1 MSRVAKSLKQ
11 IQSLA
16 ACDKLV
22 VLVSNDKLVIV
33 TRLLEPGVHILGIN
47 TGKSVACIV
56 GNTEE
61 GIRVPT
67 GLFHVRLRIVQSQFT
82 AYKPFR

>member
-22 VLVSNDKLVIV
+22 VLVSNVTLVIV
-33 TRLLEPGVHILGIN
+33 TRLREPGVHILGTN
-47 TGKSVACIV
+47 TGKSVAVYCWKYRR
-56 GNTEE
+56 GDPSTN
-61 GIRVPT
+61 GLVPRASIKH
-67 GLFHVRLRIVQSQFT
+67 LD
-82 AYKPFR
+82 